1 MPNRIDELF
10 FEKHR
15 VERATLE
22 NLDKDEVEELRRIA
36 LERPDNPN
44 RIRALGFLTQ
54 LEDRAALD
62 AVRRILTNAEE
73 SADMRAAAA
82 AIATRFGSDAEPAL
96 LESIAHA
103 RESLV
108 RRRIAA
114 SLGESGGRKAVE
126 ALRQLANDDDDSVR
140 SQAEFSLSVLAA
152 RDGLDEV
159 RLPIP
164 SRDDILEP
172 RSGAAQ
178 PFAVDRASLSEATR
192 VLQALERRTFGV
204 AVSRDSIFA
213 VSCERDQMMIALD
226 ERLSRPDFTERV
238 ASKPSI
244 PALVLSPAP
253 DDDTYS
259 VRWIVFSWP
268 ATAERF
274 HLAVHRP
281 SGQQILFGEAFIEA
295 RSVAFVLESVR
306 GSGRLA
312 IRFTGR
318 LVEDRIE
325 VREAI
330 ASRLRQPA
338 DAPRAFRLPG
348 LGGGQN
354 PDGASF
360 ERDGS
365 SDGYEA

>member
-22 NLDKDEVEELRRIA
+22 NLDKEEVEELRRIA
-36 LERPDNPN
+36 LDRPDNPN
-44 RIRALGFLTQ
+44 RVRALGFLTQ

-62 AVRRILTNAEE
+62 AARRILTNAEE
-73 SADMRAAAA
+73 NADVRAAAA
-82 AIATRFGSDAEPAL
+82 SLAARFGSDAEPAL
-96 LESIAHA
+96 LESIAHS

-114 SLGESGGRKAVE
+114 SLGESGGRKGIE
-126 ALRQLANDDDDSVR
+126 ALRELANDDDESVR
-140 SQAEFSLSVLAA
+140 SQAEFSMSVLAA
-152 RDGLDEV
+152 RDGLDEM

-164 SRDDILEP
+164 ARDDILEP
-172 RSGAAQ
+172 RPGAAQ
-178 PFAVDRASLSEATR
+178 PFTVDRASLDEATR

-204 AVSRDSIFA
+204 AVSRDGVFA
-213 VSCERDQMMIALD
+213 VSCERDQMMIAVD

-238 ASKPSI
+238 ASRPSI
-244 PALVLSPAP
+244 PALVLAPAP

-318 LVEDRIE
+318 LIEDRIE

-330 ASRLRQPA
+330 ASRLREPA
-338 DAPRAFRLPG
+338 NVPRAFQLPG
-348 LGGGQN
+348 LSGGQN
-354 PDGASF
+354 DDGESLAHDASD
-360 ERDGS
+360 ES
-365 SDGYEA
+365 